1 MLRLF
6 HCGRVRSECHRGEDV
21 MWLSRSGHGSW
32 EPETETGG
40 GMGEDILLSPARL
53 YLLMFP
59 PPSVARYRES
69 DSPW

>member
-1 MLRLF
+1 
-6 HCGRVRSECHRGEDV
+6 

-53 YLLMFP
+53 YLPMG
-59 PPSVARYRES
+59 
-69 DSPW
+69 PWPCKQCLKLETEHPKINRVYGVRFSFKP